1 MKKFLFAT
9 TLLIAFA
16 ASSQYD
22 KDETTVKFEEVFGYL
37 ESNYVAVFN
46 GSKITDAAIVAM

>member
-37 ESNYVAVFN
+37 ESNYVMILMVP
-46 GSKITDAAIVAM
+46 KLQTRR